1 MNFRDYINGERFGK
15 EAQELEREAMNDPF
29 LQDAIDGYDLIND
42 NPAGYL
48 KEIKKQ
54 IRKRTNNNTN
64 YLQWGAIAACILLFI
79 CLSIFF
85 FLQDTDNK
93 AEPIYVEVPVNET
106 IESVSYPHIEGNNA
120 QTAKQ
125 QSKDLVNNRK
135 ETINQKEDR
144 NQLERDW
151 YYGEDRDEED
161 ERTYNQRQ
169 IRNREQEYEES
180 NNYYS
185 LSDSEI
191 RSIFSNYER
200 DERATNSQQTIQTV
214 REETLNEYI
223 DKNRRQ
229 LTDNDC
235 ANQHGTVVL
244 MYKVNAQGRPTDIS
258 VLRSLCAEADRE
270 AVRLLQ
276 NGPNLTANSNFT
288 RLEIAF

>member
-1 MNFRDYINGERFGK
+1 MNFRDYINSDRSGK
-15 EAQELEREAMNDPF
+15 EAQKLEREAMNDPF
-29 LQDAIDGYDLIND
+29 LQDAIDGYDLIST
-42 NPAGYL
+42 NPTRYL

-54 IRKRTNNNTN
+54 IRKRTDTNTN
-64 YLQWGAIAACILLFI
+64 YLQWWGIAVCVLLFI
-79 CLSIFF
+79 CLSLFI

-106 IESVSYPHIEGNNA
+106 ISYSHIDNNNT

-125 QSKDLVNNRK
+125 QSNDLLNNKKR
-135 ETINQKEDR
+135 EIINQSER
-144 NQLERDW
+144 ERQLERDW
-151 YYGEDRDEED
+151 YYGEDRDVED

-169 IRNREQEYEES
+169 IRSREQENEES
-180 NNYYS
+180 NDYYS

-200 DERATNSQQTIQTV
+200 DERAISSQEIKQTV
-214 REETLNEYI
+214 RELTLDEYI
-223 DKNRRQ
+223 EKNRKQ
-229 LTDNDC
+229 LSDNDC

-244 MYKVNAQGRPTDIS
+244 MFKVNEQGRPTDIS

-276 NGPNLTANSNFT
+276 NGPNLTANSNFS
-288 RLEIAF
+288 RMEIAF